1 IMSSIF
7 VSFFILFILIA
18 CRQGKNINTAEDD
31 DETLNIEDVEIPSE
45 IFTSENQD
53 NEITEE
59 EIKLSIKTYLD
70 SHDELDKASYP
81 FQEMIYEEKELN
93 KSQLEKLS
101 KITEL
106 TKEND
111 ENFSNYISNNTLPKD
126 YQETSEKI
134 SQYITSYNEIVYEL
148 DEMFDDVMEDANKG
162 KLPKI
167 NLKSIMS
174 KTDVVKGREQKKIE
188 EFLDKKNIKT
198 KAFGQEH

>member
-1 IMSSIF
+1 MRRIF
-7 VSFFILFILIA
+7 VSFFILFILSA
-18 CRQGKNINTAEDD
+18 CWQGKNINTAEDD
-31 DETLNIEDVEIPSE
+31 DEILNIEDVEIPSE

-111 ENFSNYISNNTLPKD
+111 ENFSNYISNNIYNNEHKNN
-126 YQETSEKI
+126 KI
-134 SQYITSYNEIVYEL
+134 KEI
-148 DEMFDDVMEDANKG
+148 
-162 KLPKI
+162 I
-167 NLKSIMS
+167 
-174 KTDVVKGREQKKIE
+174 
-188 EFLDKKNIKT
+188 
-198 KAFGQEH
+198 